1 MNPAAS
7 RQPPAASAANCRF
20 TAPIQARTNHRLPTG
35 GSGRRPVVPH
45 PSSFILLAA
54 TLLVAACGF
63 QLRGTAPLPFASLY
77 VQAPVTSQLAVQ
89 LRRAVRATDGTRLAD
104 TPEEAQVILQITNE
118 LTEKKIL
125 SLSGGGRVSEY
136 ELRYRVAF
144 RLTDSKNREHIPASE
159 LLLRRDFSFN
169 DEQALAKEHEER
181 LLYRHM
187 RDDAV
192 QQLVRRLQAAQ
203 LKS

>member
-1 MNPAAS
+1 MKSEVRSQKLDLA
-7 RQPPAASAANCRF
+7 
-20 TAPIQARTNHRLPTG
+20 
-35 GSGRRPVVPH
+35 SGRGPGVIRLT
-45 PSSFILLAA
+45 SAFCLLAG
-54 TLLVAACGF
+54 LAACGF
-63 QLRGTAPLPFASLY
+63 HLRGTAPLPFTSIY
-77 VQAPVTSQLAVQ
+77 VQAAVTSQLAVQ
-89 LRRAVRATDGTRLAD
+89 LKRAVRATDGTRVVD
-104 TPEEAQVILQITNE
+104 TPGEAQVILQIMNE

-144 RLTDSKNREHIPASE
+144 RLTDAKNREHIPASE
-159 LLLRRDFSFN
+159 ILLRRDFSFN

-181 LLYRHM
+181 LLYSNM

>member
-1 MNPAAS
+1 MAD
-7 RQPPAASAANCRF
+7 
-20 TAPIQARTNHRLPTG
+20 G
-35 GSGRRPVVPH
+35 GWRMAKGACGRWLRVIPH
-45 PSSFILLAA
+45 PSSLIPLLAA
-54 TLLVAACGF
+54 ALLLLASCGF
-63 QLRGTAPLPFASLY
+63 QLRGTAPLPFTSLY
-77 VQAPVTSQLAVQ
+77 IQAPVTSQLAVQ
-89 LRRAVRATDGTRLAD
+89 LKRAVRATSDTRVTE
-104 TPEEAQVILQITNE
+104 TPEEAQVVLQITNE

-136 ELRYRVAF
+136 LLLYRVSF

-159 LLLRRDFSFN
+159 ILLRRDYSFN

>member
-1 MNPAAS
+1 M
-7 RQPPAASAANCRF
+7 RV
-20 TAPIQARTNHRLPTG
+20 IL
-35 GSGRRPVVPH
+35 H

-77 VQAPVTSQLAVQ
+77 IQAAVTSQLAVE
-89 LRRAVRATDGTRLAD
+89 LRRAVRATDGTRIAD
-104 TPEEAQVILQITNE
+104 TPGEAQVILQIMNE
-118 LTEKKIL
+118 LQEKQIL

-136 ELRYRVAF
+136 QLRYRVSF
-144 RLTDSKNREHIPASE
+144 RLTDAKNREHIPASE
-159 LLLRRDFSFN
+159 ILLRRDFSFN
-169 DEQALAKEHEER
+169 DEQALAKEAEEK

-187 RDDAV
+187 REDAV

>member
-1 MNPAAS
+1 MN
-7 RQPPAASAANCRF
+7 
-20 TAPIQARTNHRLPTG
+20 
-35 GSGRRPVVPH
+35 RRMAEGACGQRPRVIPH
-45 PSSFILLAA
+45 PSSLILLAA

-63 QLRGTAPLPFASLY
+63 QLRGTAPLPFTSLY
-77 VQAPVTSQLAVQ
+77 VQAAPTSQLAVQ
-89 LRRAVRATDGTRLAD
+89 LRRAVRATDGTRITE
-104 TPEEAQVILQITNE
+104 TPGEAQVILQITNE
-118 LTEKKIL
+118 HTEKKIL

-136 ELRYRVAF
+136 QLRYRVAF

-159 LLLRRDFSFN
+159 ILLWRDFSFN

-192 QQLVRRLQAAQ
+192 QQLVRRLQAAE

>member
-1 MNPAAS
+1 M
-7 RQPPAASAANCRF
+7 AN
-20 TAPIQARTNHRLPTG
+20 G
-35 GSGRRPVVPH
+35 GWRMAEGLGGRRPRVIPH

-54 TLLVAACGF
+54 TLLLASCGF
-63 QLRGTAPLPFASLY
+63 HLRGTAPLPFTSLY
-77 VQAPVTSQLAVQ
+77 IQAPVTSQLAVQ
-89 LRRAVRATDGTRLAD
+89 LKRAVRATDGTRVAD
-104 TPEEAQVILQITNE
+104 TPGEAQVILQIMNE
-118 LTEKKIL
+118 LTEKQIL

-136 ELRYRVAF
+136 QLRYRVAF
-144 RLTDSKNREHIPASE
+144 RLTDAKNREHIPASE
-159 LLLRRDFSFN
+159 LLLKRDFSFN
-169 DEQALAKEHEER
+169 DEQALAKEAEEK

>member
-1 MNPAAS
+1 MNMADGGWRMAKGVCS
-7 RQPPAASAANCRF
+7 R
-20 TAPIQARTNHRLPTG
+20 RL
-35 GSGRRPVVPH
+35 RVILH

-54 TLLVAACGF
+54 TLAVAACGF
-63 QLRGTAPLPFASLY
+63 QLRGTAPLPFSSIY

-89 LRRAVRATDGTRLAD
+89 LRRAVRATNGTRIAEV
-104 TPEEAQVILQITNE
+104 PGEAQVILQITNE

-136 ELRYRVAF
+136 RLGYRVSF

-159 LLLRRDFSFN
+159 ILLWRDYSFN
-169 DEQALAKEHEER
+169 DEQALAKEAEEK

-192 QQLVRRLQAAQ
+192 QQLVRRLQAAE

>member
-1 MNPAAS
+1 MLFRS
-7 RQPPAASAANCRF
+7 
-20 TAPIQARTNHRLPTG
+20 
-35 GSGRRPVVPH
+35 
-45 PSSFILLAA
+45 
-54 TLLVAACGF
+54 
-63 QLRGTAPLPFASLY
+63 
-77 VQAPVTSQLAVQ
+77 
-89 LRRAVRATDGTRLAD
+89 
-104 TPEEAQVILQITNE
+104 
-118 LTEKKIL
+118 
-125 SLSGGGRVSEY
+125 GGRVSEFQ
-136 ELRYRVAF
+136 LRYRVAF

-159 LLLRRDFSFN
+159 ILLWRDYSFN

>member
-1 MNPAAS
+1 MKSKVES
-7 RQPPAASAANCRF
+7 RKSKGKAGFGGF
-20 TAPIQARTNHRLPTG
+20 TFRLP
-35 GSGRRPVVPH
+35 
-45 PSSFILLAA
+45 PSAFLLAA
-54 TLLVAACGF
+54 TALLVAACGF
-63 QLRGTAPLPFASLY
+63 QLRGTAPLPFTSLY

-89 LRRAVRATDGTRLAD
+89 LKRAVRATSGTRVTE
-104 TPEEAQVILQITNE
+104 TPEEAQVILQIVNE

-136 ELRYRVAF
+136 LLLYRVSF
-144 RLTDSKNREHIPASE
+144 RLTDGKNREHIAASE
-159 LLLRRDFSFN
+159 LLLKRDFSFN
-169 DEQALAKEHEER
+169 DEQALAKEAEER

>member
-1 MNPAAS
+1 MSPAAS
-7 RQPPAASAANCRF
+7 RQPPAASAANC
-20 TAPIQARTNHRLPTG
+20 QLQTG
-35 GSGRRPVVPH
+35 GSGRRPGVIPH
-45 PSSFILLAA
+45 PSSLIPLLAA
-54 TLLVAACGF
+54 ALLLASCGF
-63 QLRGTAPLPFASLY
+63 QLRGTAPLPFTSLY

-89 LRRAVRATDGTRLAD
+89 LKRAVRATSGTRVTE
-104 TPEEAQVILQITNE
+104 TPEEAQVILQIVNE

-136 ELRYRVAF
+136 LLLYRVSF
-144 RLTDSKNREHIPASE
+144 RLTDGKNREHIPASE
-159 LLLRRDFSFN
+159 LLLKRDFSFN
-169 DEQALAKEHEER
+169 DEQALAKEAEER

>member
-1 MNPAAS
+1 VRKAPLIPH
-7 RQPPAASAANCRF
+7 PPSLIPRGW
-20 TAPIQARTNHRLPTG
+20 PRVIL
-35 GSGRRPVVPH
+35 H
-45 PSSFILLAA
+45 PSSFVLLAA

-63 QLRGTAPLPFASLY
+63 QLRGTAPLPFTSLY
-77 VQAPVTSQLAVQ
+77 IQAPVTSQLAVQ
-89 LRRAVRATDGTRLAD
+89 LKRAVRATDATRVAD
-104 TPEEAQVILQITNE
+104 TPGEAQVILQIMNE
-118 LTEKKIL
+118 LQEKQIL

-136 ELRYRVAF
+136 QLRYRVSF
-144 RLTDSKNREHIPASE
+144 RLTDAKNREHIPASE
-159 LLLRRDFSFN
+159 ILLKRDYSFN
-169 DEQALAKEHEER
+169 DEQALAKEAEEK